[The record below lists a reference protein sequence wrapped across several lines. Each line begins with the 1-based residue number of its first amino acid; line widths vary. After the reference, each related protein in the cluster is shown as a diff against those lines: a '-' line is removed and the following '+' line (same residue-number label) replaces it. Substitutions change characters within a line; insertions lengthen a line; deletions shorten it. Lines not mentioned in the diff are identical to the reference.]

1 MKNETLDVL
10 IVEDQMIIA
19 TDLAMHLESIGF
31 RVAAIVTSGENAIAT
46 IRAQDLDIVI
56 MDVRLE
62 GTLSGIETV
71 KVIQQIKE
79 VAVVFV
85 TANSDDATFNE
96 AKETQP
102 FAFISKPFNKKEIT
116 RTLTLLRERLL
127 REFAQSNGASTN
139 GNAIL
144 EDRIFLKTQE
154 KMVRLFLNEIY
165 YIQAERAYCN
175 IYTKSKKHTLAMSMK
190 ELMEQ
195 IELPHLQR
203 IHRSHIVNIQHVDAI
218 SDREVEVNGEKLAI
232 SKTYQE
238 AFFKN
243 FKLLK

>member
-1 MKNETLDVL
+1 MKNKILNVL

-31 RVAAIVTSGENAIAT
+31 KVAAIVASGENAIAT
-46 IRAQDLDIVI
+46 FKSQSPDIVI

-62 GTLSGIETV
+62 GRLSGIETV
-71 KVIQQIKE
+71 KTIQTINE
-79 VAVVFV
+79 VAVVYV
-85 TANSDDATFNE
+85 TANSDDTTFNE
-96 AKETQP
+96 AKDTHP

-116 RTLTLLRERLL
+116 RTLSLLRERLL
-127 REFAQSNGASTN
+127 NETSET
-139 GNAIL
+139 IL
-144 EDRIFLKTQE
+144 NDTVERTTLDDRIFLKTNE

-190 ELMEQ
+190 DLMGQ
-195 IELPHLQR
+195 IEIPHLQR

>member
-1 MKNETLDVL
+1 MKNETLNVL

-31 RVAAIVTSGENAIAT
+31 RVAAIVTSGEHAIAT
-46 IRAQDLDIVI
+46 IEAQEVDIAI

-62 GTLSGIETV
+62 GALSGIETV
-71 KVIQQIKE
+71 KAIQQIKE

-96 AKETQP
+96 AKETHP

-127 REFAQSNGASTN
+127 REPTTSIGFPTN
-139 GNAIL
+139 ENTTL

-190 ELMEQ
+190 ELMKQ
-195 IELPHLQR
+195 IEVPHLQR
-203 IHRSHIVNIQHVDAI
+203 IHRSHIVNIQHVNAI

>member
-1 MKNETLDVL
+1 MRNETLSVL

-46 IRAQDLDIVI
+46 VEAQDLDIII

-62 GTLSGIETV
+62 GELSGIETV
-71 KVIQQIKE
+71 KAIQQIKE

-85 TANSDDATFNE
+85 TANSDDTTFNE
-96 AKETQP
+96 AKDTQP

-116 RTLTLLRERLL
+116 RTLKLLRERLL
-127 REFAQSNGASTN
+127 SESAESDLSNTAVSN
-139 GNAIL
+139 ML

-154 KMVRLFLNEIY
+154 KMVRLFLNDIY

-218 SDREVEVNGEKLAI
+218 SEREVEVNGVKLAI